1 MKQFNEM
8 DVELMSL
15 AELEKMELFD
25 EYFDQYYEKDQ
36 VITKFTDEIKDL
48 DFRVK
53 LEQFSELFKGE
64 YSKIDEITQQLFV
77 KAKSAY

>member
-1 MKQFNEM
+1 LKQFNEM